1 MKLWSRARRSLAT
14 LSSSLR
20 PSHHAGVRPPVDARI
35 VKTGFDPRTCSSNFR
50 VGGLLARG
58 DISRARMVYDE
69 MPNRNTVSCNMMISG
84 YVKVGDLAS
93 ARVLFDGTVERTAVT
108 WTIMIGGYSQSE
120 RADEAFGLFS
130 EMHRSGTCP
139 DYVTFATLL
148 SGFGSSDMGC
158 HLVQVHALVVKLGF
172 DSVQIVSNSLVDS
185 YCKTGCVDLA
195 RQLFEDM
202 PQRDNV
208 SFNALISGYSNEG
221 LFDEAI
227 GLFLKLLE
235 LGFRPS
241 EFSFASVLAAGAGLG
256 ELTFGQQI
264 HGFVIKTN
272 FLWNVFL
279 GNAFL
284 DFYSKH
290 DQINEARKLYEEMP
304 ELDGVSYNI
313 LITGYAWVGEV
324 KACKEIFRGLQ
335 STRFD
340 RRNYPLAPLL
350 SLAANTGDLEM
361 GRQIHLQAIVTS
373 ADSETQVENSLLDM
387 YAKCGRFTDA
397 EILFANLPQR
407 SSVPWTALISAYVHH
422 GLHEE
427 ALKLF
432 IKMNRDNVCPDQ
444 ATFAS
449 VLKACATLA
458 SPSLG
463 SQVHSC
469 LIKSGFMS
477 NVFAGSALLDVYAK
491 CGLMKEAIETFDQ
504 MPTRNI
510 ISWNAMLTA
519 YAHGDGKTTINALKE
534 MVEAGFVPDSVSFLN
549 VLSSCSHSGLVE
561 EGLKYFD
568 LMNREYKH
576 LVKREHYACV
586 LDVLCRAGRFNEAE
600 ELMSRMPCVP
610 DEIMW
615 VSILNSCRIH
625 KNQELAQKAEAELFK
640 MEKLRDAGPH
650 VNLSNIYA
658 ALDRWEDVARVK
670 KALRERGIKKVLA
683 CSWVEI
689 KHRTHVF
696 VSNDSNHPQIE
707 QIRRKLDELGEKME
721 QEGYKPDPS
730 CALHNVDEETRIA
743 SLKRHSER
751 LAIAYALISTPEGSP
766 IVVIKNLRTCTDCH
780 AAIRVMSKV
789 VGREITVRD
798 TSRFHHFRHGSC
810 SCMDYW

>member
-1 MKLWSRARRSLAT
+1 MKLWSGARRSVAT
-14 LSSSLR
+14 LSSLR
-20 PSHHAGVRPPVDARI
+20 ASHHAEAHPPPVDARI
-35 VKTGFDPRTCSSNFR
+35 VKTGFDPRTCSSNYR
-50 VGGLLARG
+50 VGNLLARG
-58 DISRARMVYDE
+58 DVLRARKVYDE
-69 MPNRNTVSCNMMISG
+69 MPNRNTVSSNTMISG

-93 ARVLFDGTVERTAVT
+93 ARELFDGMVERTAVT
-108 WTIMIGGYSQSE
+108 WTIMIGGYSQCE
-120 RADEAFGLFS
+120 RADEAFRLFS
-130 EMHRSGTCP
+130 EMHRSGGVL
-139 DYVTFATLL
+139 DHVTFATLL
-148 SGFGSSDMGC
+148 SGFDGADTGC
-158 HLVQVHALVVKLGF
+158 YLVQVHGLVVKLGF

-185 YCKTGCVDLA
+185 YCKMGRVGLA
-195 RQLFEDM
+195 WQLFEDM
-202 PQRDNV
+202 PERDAV

-235 LGFRPS
+235 SGLRPS
-241 EFSFASVLAAGAGLG
+241 EFSFASVLAAAGGLG
-256 ELTFGQQI
+256 ELALGQQI

-284 DFYSKH
+284 DFYSKQ
-290 DQINEARKLYEEMP
+290 DQINEARKLSEDMP

-324 KACKEIFRGLQ
+324 KAYKEIFRRLQ

-340 RRNYPLAPLL
+340 CRHYPFAPLL
-350 SLAANTGDLEM
+350 SLAASTGDLEM

-387 YAKCGRFTDA
+387 YAKCGRFTEAD
-397 EILFANLPQR
+397 ILFTNLPHR
-407 SSVPWTALISAYVHH
+407 SSVPWTALISAYVHN

-427 ALKLF
+427 ALKQF
-432 IKMNRDNVCPDQ
+432 IKMIRDNVCPDQ

-449 VLKACATLA
+449 ILKACATLA

-463 SQVHSC
+463 SQVHSY
-469 LIKSGFMS
+469 LVKSGFMS

-491 CGLMKEAIETFDQ
+491 CGLMKEAIKTFEQ
-504 MPTRNI
+504 MPARNI

-519 YAHGDGKTTINALKE
+519 YAHGDGKTTISAFEE
-534 MVEAGFVPDSVSFLN
+534 MVQSGFVPDSVSFLN

-561 EGLKYFD
+561 EGLQYFD
-568 LMNREYKH
+568 LMNRDYKH
-576 LVKREHYACV
+576 MVKREHYACV
-586 LDVLCRAGRFNEAE
+586 LDVLCRAGRFADAE
-600 ELMSRMPCVP
+600 ELMSRMPCAP

-625 KNQELAQKAEAELFK
+625 KNRELALKAETALFK

-658 ALDRWEDVARVK
+658 TLDRWDDVARVK
-670 KALRERGIKKVLA
+670 AALRVRGIKKVPA

-689 KHRTHVF
+689 KHQTHVF
-696 VSNDSNHPQIE
+696 VSNDNNHPQIE
-707 QIRRKLDELGEKME
+707 QIRRKLDELEGKMQ

-730 CALHNVDEETRIA
+730 CALHNVDEEIRIA

-751 LAIAYALISTPEGSP
+751 LAIAYALISTPEGSR
-766 IVVIKNLRTCTDCH
+766 IVVIKNLRTCRDCH
-780 AAIRVMSKV
+780 AAIKVMSKV